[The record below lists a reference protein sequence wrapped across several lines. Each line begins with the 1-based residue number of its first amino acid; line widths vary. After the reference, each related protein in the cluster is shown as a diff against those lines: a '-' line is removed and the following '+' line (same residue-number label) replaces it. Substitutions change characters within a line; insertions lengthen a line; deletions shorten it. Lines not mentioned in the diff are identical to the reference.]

1 MWKAMLKRLG
11 SHRAYLPLVV
21 GLLVLTFLLTAVL
34 AYQAQDADRQHREA
48 AEAALR
54 DYTELAADQW
64 LNEFQPN
71 LINGIAGV
79 YVSLNG
85 GTLLDQAEHLSPD
98 KIDQL
103 LADTTLC
110 RCLTGDEVLTKLYF
124 ERPTRELISSEV
136 LLDSDYEQFWERLEA
151 QPFARL
157 AGRWSAGW
165 FLVRDGVD
173 ASVFSVLAEMD
184 AENRPVRGVAYQL
197 RPVAIGR
204 IAEFIYGSRP
214 LLFGNSP
221 QAQPN
226 EVLFDVALSTPAQH
240 RVYSTREASD
250 KPRFAAARQLEAVA
264 GGFLMDVSL
273 KPAAPDL
280 LIPGGMPL
288 PRLPFLLV
296 LLGVTGAALV
306 AALVVLRR
314 ESELMQLRADFI
326 SSVSHELRTPLAQIR
341 MFTETLLLGRVR
353 SDIERRRALEIID
366 QEARRL
372 ASLVENVL
380 TFGRG
385 AQRRMRVTPQP
396 TSFADEV
403 LRIADSFSELRQA
416 QSADVRLELQE
427 DIVVPIDRDALRQIM
442 VNLVDNALKYGPTGQ
457 RVTIGTALFGDAARV
472 WVDDEGPGVPE
483 SERERVFES
492 FQRLSRD
499 LEKSVTGSGIGLSV
513 VRELV
518 RMHGGTTWI
527 EDAPGGGA
535 RVVAEFPGAYV
546 RGAESAKDWA
556 VA

>member
-64 LNEFQPN
+64 LNEFQSA
-71 LINGIAGV
+71 LIYGITGV
-79 YVSLNG
+79 WGGLNA
-85 GTLLDQAEHLSPD
+85 LLEHP
-98 KIDQL
+98 DQL
-103 LADTTLC
+103 TPDRIDSLLSDTTLC
-110 RCLTGDEVLTKLYF
+110 FCLSADQIRAKLYF
-124 ERPTRELISSEV
+124 ETAGQKLISSVV
-136 LLDSDYEQFWERLEA
+136 LLDRDYDQFWAHINNPR
-151 QPFARL
+151 FARL
-157 AGRWSAGW
+157 SGQWSGAW
-165 FLVRDGVD
+165 FLVSEGED

-184 AENRPVRGVAYQL
+184 EQNRPIRGVAYQL
-197 RPVAIGR
+197 EP
-204 IAEFIYGSRP
+204 IAVGLMAHSIYETKP
-214 LLFGNSP
+214 LLFGNSSHEN
-221 QAQPN
+221 PN
-226 EVLFDVALSTPAQH
+226 EALFDVALSSPAG
-240 RVYSTREASD
+240 RRIYSTQDEGTTPS
-250 KPRFAAARQLEAVA
+250 FAADRQLDPVA
-264 GGFLMDVSL
+264 GSFLMSVSL
-273 KPAAPDL
+273 KPTAPDL
-280 LIPGGMPL
+280 LIPGGMPR

-296 LLGVTGAALV
+296 LLGVIGAALV

-314 ESELMQLRADFI
+314 ESELMKLRSDFVA
-326 SSVSHELRTPLAQIR
+326 SVSHELRTPLAQIR

-353 SDIERRRALEIID
+353 SDVERRRALEIID

-372 ASLVENVL
+372 AALVENVL

-385 AQRRMRVTPQP
+385 AERRMRVSPQP

-403 LRIADSFSELRQA
+403 RQIADSFSELRRA

-427 DIVVPIDRDALRQIM
+427 DIVVPVDRDALRQIM
-442 VNLVDNALKYGPTGQ
+442 VNLVDNALKYGPAGQ
-457 RVTIGTALFGDAARV
+457 RVTIGTALFDDAARV

-518 RMHGGTTWI
+518 RMHGGRTWI

-546 RGAESAKDWA
+546 RGAEAARDWA

>member
-1 MWKAMLKRLG
+1 
-11 SHRAYLPLVV
+11 
-21 GLLVLTFLLTAVL
+21 

-71 LINGIAGV
+71 LINGITGV
-79 YVSLNG
+79 WVAIKGGALIDDASALTPDQIDSL
-85 GTLLDQAEHLSPD
+85 LPD
-98 KIDQL
+98 S
-103 LADTTLC
+103 TLC
-110 RCLTGDEVLTKLYF
+110 RCLTGEEVLAKVYF
-124 ERPTRELISSEV
+124 ETPGQKLISSRV
-136 LLDSDYEQFWERLEA
+136 LIEDDYEQFWHYLNTGD
-151 QPFARL
+151 FARL
-157 AGRWSAGW
+157 SGRWSGAW
-165 FLVRDGVD
+165 FLVADGD
-173 ASVFSVLAEMD
+173 NASVFSVLAEMD
-184 AENRPVRGVAYQL
+184 EANQPIRGVAYQL
-197 RPVAIGR
+197 EPEAVAR
-204 IAEFIYGSRP
+204 MADFLYESRP

-221 QAQPN
+221 KALPN
-226 EVLFDVALSTPAQH
+226 ATLFDVVLSTPKGRQIH
-240 RVYSTREASD
+240 STVDDTPS
-250 KPRFAAARQLEAVA
+250 RFATDRTLSPVA
-264 GGFLMDVSL
+264 GSFVMSVSL

-280 LIPGGMPL
+280 LIPGGMPR
-288 PRLPFLLV
+288 PRLPFLLL

-314 ESELMQLRADFI
+314 ESELMKLRSDFV

-353 SDIERRRALEIID
+353 SDVERRRALEIID

-385 AQRRMRVTPQP
+385 AERRMRVTPQP
-396 TSFADEV
+396 TSFAEEV
-403 LRIADSFSELRQA
+403 QRIADSFAELRQA

-427 DIVVPIDRDALRQIM
+427 DIVVPVDRDALRQIM
-442 VNLVDNALKYGPTGQ
+442 VNLVDNALKYGPAGQ
-457 RVTIGTALFGDAARV
+457 RVTIGTALFDDAARV

-483 SERERVFES
+483 PERERVFES

-518 RMHGGTTWI
+518 RMHGGRTWI
-527 EDAPGGGA
+527 EEAPGGGA

-546 RGAESAKDWA
+546 RGAESARDWA